1 MEIKQNVLLAN
12 FTTFRIGGPA
22 DYFVEV
28 LSQDELIEAITWAKE
43 NSQKYIVLGGGSN
56 ILVSDEG
63 FRGLVILNNISGY
76 EVLEGRTKSVDSEK
90 SEARFTQVNG
100 NVNLKDLVYDES
112 SLPRVSVKIQ
122 SGSDLGVV
130 INELLGKGITG
141 LHWFV
146 GIPGTIGGAVF
157 NNIHCGDFLFSQF
170 IESVEVLDENL
181 NKVIIPA
188 DECDFG
194 YDQSRFQKSKE
205 IILSVNFKLYKG
217 DVNKAREFMQKWMV
231 YRVGRYPLP
240 SAGCVFKNIDKE
252 TQQKLGIPTPSMG
265 YVIDKMLGLKG
276 KKIGGAKISEKHS
289 AFIVNDGGAKAQ
301 DVMNL
306 INLVKSE
313 ARKRYNFEPE
323 LEIFIVSE

>member
-1 MEIKQNVLLAN
+1 MEIKQNVLLADY
-12 FTTFRIGGPA
+12 TTYKIGGPA
-22 DYFVEV
+22 DFFVEI
-28 LSQDELIEAITWAKE
+28 LTQDELIEAISWAKE

-63 FRGLVILNNISGY
+63 FRGLVILNNISGWK
-76 EVLEGRTKSVDSEK
+76 VLEGKKKGVYTEK
-90 SEARFTQVNG
+90 SEGRFTQVNG

-112 SLPRVSVKIQ
+112 SFPRVSVKIQ
-122 SGSDLGVV
+122 SGSDLGVA

-181 NKVIIPA
+181 NKVIIPEA
-188 DECDFG
+188 ECNFG

-217 DVNKAREFMQKWMV
+217 DVNKAREFMKQWMV

-240 SAGCVFKNIDKE
+240 SAGCVFKNIDKK

-276 KKIGGAKISEKHS
+276 KKIGGARISEKHS
-289 AFIVNDGGAKAQ
+289 AFIVNDGGASAA

-323 LEIFIVSE
+323 LEIFVVGE